1 MKHIIKIGDS
11 LYLSHKRVIV
21 CDIIE
26 PFQLA
31 VVHYENDKREFV
43 VDQGALSLTLPQTR
57 SIPITLFKGAAL

>member
-1 MKHIIKIGDS
+1 MKYIIKIGDS

-57 SIPITLFKGAAL
+57 SIPITLFKGVAL